1 MAHLHEH
8 CCSRSHEHH
17 HHDHD
22 HEGHHHH
29 DHEAHES
36 HEHHH
41 DHEDHEH
48 SHEHHHHEYSL
59 KKLLW
64 LILATVILLIL
75 AVLIERSP
83 NVQSSIFNVQLTN
96 FQLLLVY
103 LVPYL
108 LIGHEA
114 LHEAW
119 EGITHGDA
127 FNEHF
132 LMSVAT
138 IGALCIGFLPEA
150 ETQYPEAVFV
160 MLFFQVG
167 ELFEGYAEG
176 KSRDSIAHLMDIR
189 PDVAHVELRNEDVSP
204 SSVAIGSV
212 IIIRPGEKVPLD
224 GVVIEGTSALN
235 TVALTGESLPRDVN
249 VGDEVISGCV
259 NLSGVLRVRTT
270 KAFGESTVS
279 KIISLVE
286 HAGERK
292 SQSETFIT
300 RFARVYTPIVVFL
313 ALALAII
320 PPLCAHFSFLLPPS
334 SFLDAFPTW
343 LYRALMF
350 LVVSC
355 PCALVIS
362 VPLTFFGG
370 IGGASRKGILVKGAN
385 YMDVLSKVD
394 TVVFDKTGTLTHGQ
408 FAVEAVHSVSGDNSR
423 DISRNEEGGKR
434 KENTLTAELDA
445 ESFSESASGSAS
457 GSASKHISFLFPP
470 SSFLENQLLHLAA
483 HVEHFSTHPI
493 GAALRDAFPDE
504 ATDGCQVSDVEEIA
518 GHGIRA
524 SVRLAD
530 SDETHIVCVGNTKM
544 MDVVGA
550 HWHDCHHVGT
560 IIHVAIDGEYAG
572 HIVINDQIKSDSA
585 EAIAALK
592 ALGVKKTVMLTG
604 DRREVADHVAKTLG
618 LDEYHAELLP
628 ADKVRFIDEISRSEE
643 CGVSSWSVECGVR
656 SENTSTAE
664 SSSVLSAESSSEDI
678 SLHTPHSSLH
688 KNRHIENTL
697 AFVGDGINDAP
708 VLSRA
713 DVGIA
718 MGGLGSDA
726 AIEAADVVLM
736 DDKPSK
742 IALAIRIARRTLGIA
757 RQNVVFAIGVKVAV
771 LILAAFGIATMWLAV
786 FADVGVTVLAVLNAM
801 RALRVK

>member
-8 CCSRSHEHH
+8 KHHCDSCSHEHH
-17 HHDHD
+17 
-22 HEGHHHH
+22 
-29 DHEAHES
+29 

-41 DHEDHEH
+41 DHEG
-48 SHEHHHHEYSL
+48 HEHHHHEHSL
-59 KKLLW
+59 KKQLW
-64 LILATVILLIL
+64 LILATFVLLIA
-75 AVLIERSP
+75 AVLVEKNLNLS
-83 NVQSSIFNVQLTN
+83 TW
-96 FQLLLVY
+96 QLLLVY

-108 LIGHEA
+108 LIGHET

-138 IGALCIGFLPEA
+138 IGALLIGFLPGA

-189 PDVAHVELRNEDVSP
+189 PDIAHVDGKDVSP
-204 SSVAIGSV
+204 EDVAVGSV
-212 IIIRPGEKVPLD
+212 IVVKPGEKVPLD

-249 VGDEVISGCV
+249 VGDEVVSGCV

-300 RFARVYTPIVVFL
+300 RFARIYTPIVVFA
-313 ALALAII
+313 ALALAVI
-320 PPLCAHFSFLLPPS
+320 PTLFGGNFA
-334 SFLDAFPTW
+334 TW

-385 YMDVLSKVD
+385 YMDVLAKVD

-408 FAVEAVHSVSGDNSR
+408 FAVEAVHDPSSDC
-423 DISRNEEGGKR
+423 SRNEEGGMR
-434 KENTLTAELDA
+434 NENTSREK
-445 ESFSESASGSAS
+445 E
-457 GSASKHISFLFPP
+457 
-470 SSFLENQLLHLAA
+470 LLHLAA

-504 ATDGCQVSDVEEIA
+504 ATDGCTVSDVEEVA

-524 SVRLAD
+524 RVGD
-530 SDETHIVCVGNTKM
+530 KIVCVGNTKM
-544 MDVVGA
+544 MDAIGA
-550 HWHDCHHVGT
+550 KWHDCHHVGT

-592 ALGVKKTVMLTG
+592 SLGVSRTVMLTG
-604 DRREVADHVAKTLG
+604 DRKEVAAHVATTLG
-618 LDEYHAELLP
+618 LSEYHAELLP
-628 ADKVRFIDEISRSEE
+628 GDKVTFIDGLLRSE
-643 CGVSSWSVECGVR
+643 ECGVR
-656 SENTSTAE
+656 SENTPAADSSLRGNLTPHST
-664 SSSVLSAESSSEDI
+664 
-678 SLHTPHSSLH
+678 LHTP
-688 KNRHIENTL
+688 RVV

-708 VLSRA
+708 VLARA

-742 IALAIRIARRTLGIA
+742 IALAIRIARRTLAIA

-771 LILAAFGIATMWLAV
+771 LILAAVGIATMWLAV

-801 RALRVK
+801 RALRA